1 MGQHEESLKK
11 AYQDARDLG
20 CARSSALDVQVGGS
34 HYKDMKIQPAQFIL
48 ANNIGWG
55 EGCAIGY
62 LSRWRQ
68 KGGID
73 DLRKAKHSIDLVIE
87 EELARNGQNYNAQ
100 D

>member
-1 MGQHEESLKK
+1 MGQFEDSLAGFQQHHNGKP
-11 AYQDARDLG
+11 QTG
-20 CARSSALDVQVGGS
+20 SSALDVQVGGS

-87 EELARNGQNYNAQ
+87 EELARNANG
-100 D
+100 

>member
-1 MGQHEESLKK
+1 MGDFERSLKES
-11 AYQDARDLG
+11 YQDVGQGRD
-20 CARSSALDVQVGGS
+20 RSALDVQVGGS

-48 ANNIGWG
+48 ANKIGWG

-87 EELARNGQNYNAQ
+87 EELARNANG
-100 D
+100 